1 MYEEAIGFLR
11 HFSPRCFM
19 QVAGAAPD
27 LTFPMTAAPRR
38 AAHYGRSLALQS
50 NVQKLQVE
58 GSEYI

>member
-1 MYEEAIGFLR
+1 
-11 HFSPRCFM
+11 M